1 MKAALAPFG
10 YRFAT
15 VHGSVPAHFEA
26 FHECLEEFE
35 VDDVVLDNENVDGRN
50 GTFEKTGWELYLR
63 FRLSVGFETG
73 RGSARRRS
81 FLTSAV

>member
-35 VDDVVLDNENVDGRN
+35 VENVDGRN
-50 GTFEKTGWELYLR
+50 GTLEKTGLELYLR